1 MSTVMTAVLA
11 ATGLLVGSLS
21 ATTAGAQGVGSGIE
35 IEASQ
40 SLEWHSDQNIYV
52 ARGDARLR
60 QGDFVVTAD
69 LLTADYRDRAD
80 GTTEIWRVTADGSV
94 VVTTPTEQAH
104 GDHGVYDIDK
114 DVFTLTGDDLKL
126 VTETEVIT
134 ARDSLEYWQGEQLAV
149 ARGDAQA
156 VRGTDRVN
164 ADELTAV
171 FVENDAGKLEMRSLN
186 AFGNVV
192 ITTTTDVASGDQ
204 GVYDLVTNV
213 ATLTGSVRLTRG
225 KNQLNGDYAEINL
238 TTGVSR
244 LLAQPGADDRV
255 HGLFVPSE

>member
-21 ATTAGAQGVGSGIE
+21 ATTAGAQGAGSGIE

-60 QGDFVVTAD
+60 QGDIVVTAD

-104 GDHGVYDIDK
+104 GVLFHFLVNHWTFYK
-114 DVFTLTGDDLKL
+114 TLCANHQSRHSNSLVVKL
-126 VTETEVIT
+126 FPNCLPPILWKT
-134 ARDSLEYWQGEQLAV
+134 
-149 ARGDAQA
+149 
-156 VRGTDRVN
+156 
-164 ADELTAV
+164 
-171 FVENDAGKLEMRSLN
+171 KLM
-186 AFGNVV
+186 
-192 ITTTTDVASGDQ
+192 I
-204 GVYDLVTNV
+204 
-213 ATLTGSVRLTRG
+213 
-225 KNQLNGDYAEINL
+225 
-238 TTGVSR
+238 
-244 LLAQPGADDRV
+244 
-255 HGLFVPSE
+255 